1 MFSCIVPIWHVPH
14 SIFHVSC
21 FLASF
26 HMHHVPCIVPFN
38 YVSCVV
44 LHVTY
49 SLHYMTCVMFP
60 CIVPHHY
67 MSSQYVPWHM
77 FPALSLCTMLTCC
90 SSILCSIALFHY
102 TLSHALFLST
112 MFPCSLFLCIPPL
125 VTCCLALFPY
135 IMLLCIVSDYIIAHC
150 FLALFTAL
158 CSLCTISHELCS
170 IIPCSVIL
178 CSPILCSLPLH
189 ILYHVSLCYVPSPCL
204 HLHFTYLHDV
214 LLHCSP
220 VLWSGSI
227 FFTLCSFVTCTIDT
241 CWPRILSDQFL
252 SEIPVGLLDRIMFA
266 SCRDYTQFCATPVL
280 SPHFLNMLSCVN
292 PWSTMLFSITM
303 YSLIILMCTFVLMHA
318 SVCLVCLAD

>member
-125 VTCCLALFPY
+125 VTCSCFVPVYYAPLHCFWLYYSTLLLCIVHCIMFPMHHIPWAMFHYTMFRYIMFSYIMFSSIAYIVSRLLMLCSLALFTFAFYLLARCSLALFP
-135 IMLLCIVSDYIIAHC
+135 
-150 FLALFTAL
+150 
-158 CSLCTISHELCS
+158 CTMI
-170 IIPCSVIL
+170 
-178 CSPILCSLPLH
+178 
-189 ILYHVSLCYVPSPCL
+189 
-204 HLHFTYLHDV
+204 
-214 LLHCSP
+214 
-220 VLWSGSI
+220 
-227 FFTLCSFVTCTIDT
+227 
-241 CWPRILSDQFL
+241 R
-252 SEIPVGLLDRIMFA
+252 
-266 SCRDYTQFCATPVL
+266 
-280 SPHFLNMLSCVN
+280 
-292 PWSTMLFSITM
+292 
-303 YSLIILMCTFVLMHA
+303 
-318 SVCLVCLAD
+318 